1 MASFR
6 KRSSGWRAEVCIKGI
21 RSSATFTTKREAQAW
36 AAQEETRLRED
47 SSGKVPNKPFRDLLE
62 RYSREVSSKKR
73 GVVRER
79 RMIGV
84 ILRDPVVDVSLRILA
99 PTDIAAWRDRRLA
112 QVSGATVEREMTI
125 LSHACSVARREWGWL
140 RVNPVSDVRRPPPT
154 AARIRRPTAEE
165 TEKLLHTLGYSRENP
180 LKTASARVGAAYLF
194 AIETAM
200 RAGEICNLEWQHVNE
215 RHVHL
220 PLTKNGYARDVPMSA
235 EACRIIDQL
244 RSSNEEEG
252 EGGVF
257 GISTASLDALFRKAK
272 ARALI
277 EDLHFHDTRR
287 EALTRL
293 SKVFDVMELARISGH
308 RDLRVLQNVYY
319 APTVSDLAAKLD

>member
-1 MASFR
+1 MAAFR
-6 KRSSGWRAEVCIKGI
+6 KRSAGWRAEVCIKSI
-21 RSSATFTTKREAQAW
+21 RTSATFTTKREAQAW

-47 SSGKVPNKPFRDLLE
+47 SAGMVPKKPFRDLLK

-73 GVVRER
+73 GVVREQN
-79 RMIGV
+79 MIGV
-84 ILRDPVVDVSLRILA
+84 ILRDPIAEVSLRLLA
-99 PTDIAAWRDRRLA
+99 PTDIADWRDRRLN

-140 RVNPVSDVRRPPPT
+140 RVNPVSEVRRPPPT
-154 AARIRRPTAEE
+154 AARTRRPKVEE
-165 TEKLLHTLGYSRENP
+165 TEKLLHVLGYSRETP
-180 LKTASARVGAAYLF
+180 PVTASARVGAAYLF

-200 RAGEICNLEWQHVNE
+200 RAGEICSLEWQYVNE

-220 PLTKNGYARDVPMSA
+220 PQAKNGYARDVPLSA
-235 EACRIIDQL
+235 EARRIIDQL
-244 RSSNEEEG
+244 RSLNGEEG
-252 EGGVF
+252 AVF
-257 GISTASLDALFRKAK
+257 CVSTASLDALFRKAK

-277 EDLHFHDTRR
+277 EGLHFHDTRR

-319 APTVSDLAAKLD
+319 APSVSDLTDKLD

>member
-1 MASFR
+1 MATFR

-21 RSSATFTTKREAQAW
+21 RTSATFTTKREAQAW

-47 SSGKVPNKPFRDLLE
+47 SAGMVPNRPFRDLLE
-62 RYSREVSSKKR
+62 RYSRDVSSKKR
-73 GVVRER
+73 GAVREQ

-84 ILRDPVVDVSLRILA
+84 ILRDPVSDVSLRVLTPA
-99 PTDIAAWRDRRLA
+99 GIATWRDRRLT

-140 RVNPVSDVRRPPPT
+140 RVNPVSDVRRPAPT
-154 AARIRRPTAEE
+154 PARTRRPTAEE
-165 TEKLLHTLGYSRENP
+165 TEKLLHTLGYSRELFP
-180 LKTASARVGAAYLF
+180 KTASARVGAAYLF

-200 RAGEICNLEWQHVNE
+200 RAGEICSLEWQHVNE
-215 RHVHL
+215 QHVHL
-220 PLTKNGYARDVPMSA
+220 PLTKNGYARDVPLSA
-235 EACRIIDQL
+235 EARRIIEQL
-244 RSSNEEEG
+244 RAVTG
-252 EGGVF
+252 EGDTVF
-257 GISTASLDALFRKAK
+257 DVAIASLDALFRKAK
-272 ARALI
+272 ARAII

-293 SKVFDVMELARISGH
+293 SKIFDVMELARISGH